1 MIVRKLRLEKGWS
14 QEQLA
19 EISGLSVRTIQR
31 MERGQK
37 PSLETLKSLA
47 AVFDLDVSDLTR
59 EADMKQQATISTEE
73 ERAMLYVRDIKGF
86 YTHLLIYAVVIVCLF
101 GLNLIRSPGHLW
113 AFWPAIGWGIGV
125 VFHGLNVF
133 EVINLFGTDW
143 EKRQIAKRLKSG
155 S

>member
-31 MERGQK
+31 VERGQK

-47 AVFDLDVSDLTR
+47 AVFELNVSDLSKEDT
-59 EADMKQQATISTEE
+59 MSSQTTISAEE
-73 ERAMLYVRDIKGF
+73 EKAILFVRDIKGF
-86 YTHLLIYAVVIVCLF
+86 YTHLTIYAVVVICLF
-101 GLNLIRSPGHLW
+101 ILNSVRSPNHYW
-113 AFWPAIGWGIGV
+113 VIWPAIGWGVGV

-133 EVINLFGTDW
+133 EVFSLFGANW
-143 EKRQIAKRLKSG
+143 ENRQVKKRLNR
-155 S
+155 